1 MTRPAAGRLAPPV
14 VEMAAEGL
22 DTAISAEHSSSS
34 ARDALAAVGKALRT
48 TYDRVEHSH
57 DLSDEAR
64 EQMAKFEALDFEVVE
79 SDIYRASRKE
89 ELPADTRR
97 RSLIGWFLFAATGV
111 CTGTLAFTVA
121 IAVEHLIEL
130 RFGTMYS
137 LMEDESYFVAYL
149 ADVVFACAF
158 VAIASCLV
166 AYVEPASAGSGIP
179 EAKSYLNGSN
189 IAGGFLT
196 MRALVV
202 KAVGVGFSVAGGL
215 CVGKEGPLV
224 HSGSCVAANLSHGS
238 ESCSNK
244 DWKRMQNDLAKRD
257 YVSGGCAAG
266 VAAAFGAPIGG
277 VLFSLEEASSFMSLP
292 LLWRM
297 FLAAM

>member
-1 MTRPAAGRLAPPV
+1 M
-14 VEMAAEGL
+14 
-22 DTAISAEHSSSS
+22 
-34 ARDALAAVGKALRT
+34 GKALRT
-48 TYDRVEHSH
+48 TYDTVEHSH

-224 HSGSCVAANLSHGS
+224 HS
-238 ESCSNK
+238 
-244 DWKRMQNDLAKRD
+244 RPLAGLVPRLRHPR
-257 YVSGGCAAG
+257 VQ
-266 VAAAFGAPIGG
+266 
-277 VLFSLEEASSFMSLP
+277 
-292 LLWRM
+292 
-297 FLAAM
+297 

>member
-1 MTRPAAGRLAPPV
+1 
-14 VEMAAEGL
+14 MAAEEGL

-48 TYDRVEHSH
+48 TYDTVEHSH

-89 ELPADTRR
+89 ELAADTRR
-97 RSLIGWFLFAATGV
+97 RSLIGWSLFAATGV

-137 LMEDESYFVAYL
+137 LMEDGSYWAAYL
-149 ADVVFACAF
+149 ADAVFACGF

-179 EAKSYLNGSN
+179 EAKSYLVS
-189 IAGGFLT
+189 A
-196 MRALVV
+196 
-202 KAVGVGFSVAGGL
+202 S
-215 CVGKEGPLV
+215 GP
-224 HSGSCVAANLSHGS
+224 
-238 ESCSNK
+238 
-244 DWKRMQNDLAKRD
+244 
-257 YVSGGCAAG
+257 
-266 VAAAFGAPIGG
+266 F
-277 VLFSLEEASSFMSLP
+277 ASF
-292 LLWRM
+292 
-297 FLAAM
+297 F

>member
-1 MTRPAAGRLAPPV
+1 MRL
-14 VEMAAEGL
+14 L
-22 DTAISAEHSSSS
+22 
-34 ARDALAAVGKALRT
+34 LKKLN
-48 TYDRVEHSH
+48 
-57 DLSDEAR
+57 
-64 EQMAKFEALDFEVVE
+64 
-79 SDIYRASRKE
+79 RKR
-89 ELPADTRR
+89 LQN
-97 RSLIGWFLFAATGV
+97 
-111 CTGTLAFTVA
+111 GT
-121 IAVEHLIEL
+121 
-130 RFGTMYS
+130 
-137 LMEDESYFVAYL
+137 
-149 ADVVFACAF
+149 
-158 VAIASCLV
+158 
-166 AYVEPASAGSGIP
+166 
-179 EAKSYLNGSN
+179 N

-238 ESCSNK
+238 ESCSSK

-297 FLAAM
+297 FLAAMCSTFTLNFLLTAWKNSSEGINDPGLVTFGAIEGSPCECRTIPCLLNSTSDRSCCVQTQSGNSRSSSCSLSSADCSAPSSTL